1 MCENS
6 VAFSESSRGTSLSA
20 MGAGTFLPDFDLAE
34 NDADEFFGFGG
45 SCIGTGSGVGD
56 DSGDGDGDGDD
67 SGDGVGDEVDDD
79 SEGDCDEAK
88 QASNKRESAGLA
100 IHQAKRLRR
109 SRGAVKGTGNCQR
122 GSSYSGS
129 YSDSGS
135 DSDSDSDSG
144 SDEYEEVSFARST

>member
-6 VAFSESSRGTSLSA
+6 VAFSLASL
-20 MGAGTFLPDFDLAE
+20 GTFLPDFALTE
-34 NDADEFFGFGG
+34 NDVASSSFFGFGG

-67 SGDGVGDEVDDD
+67 SGDGVGVGDEVDDD

-135 DSDSDSDSG
+135 GSDSDSG